1 MSFFNPAFFKFFEQ
15 LEKHNNKEW
24 FAENRNTYETE
35 VKAPFKAFV
44 THIIAQL
51 SKEQP
56 EILQDAAK
64 CIFRINRDIRFAKDK
79 SPYKNNVAAVF
90 NRSGTKDN
98 RPGFYLHIGPKEM
111 LIGGGMYMIEKPE
124 LEKIRQ
130 EIYYHAD
137 GFKKLVSDKAFKSMY
152 ETIQGEKNKV
162 LIPEYKDF
170 AKEQPLIAN
179 KQFYYMAKLKKEDVL
194 SKDFDKL
201 VLKHYKAGA
210 KFNEFLMGAISE

>member
-1 MSFFNPAFFKFFEQ
+1 MSFFSPAFFKFFEQ
-15 LEKHNNKEW
+15 LEKHNTKEW
-24 FAENRNTYETE
+24 FDENRSTYETE
-35 VKAPFKAFV
+35 VKASFKKFV
-44 THIIAQL
+44 AHIIAQL

-56 EILQDAAK
+56 DILQDASK
-64 CIFRINRDIRFAKDK
+64 CIFRINRDIRFSKDK

-98 RPGFYLHIGPKEM
+98 RPGYYLHIGAKGIF
-111 LIGGGMYMIEKPE
+111 IGGGMYQVEKTE

-130 EIYYHAD
+130 EIFYNAAD
-137 GFKKLVSDKAFKSMY
+137 FKKLLNDKSFKSIY
-152 ETIQGEKNKV
+152 GTIQGEQNKV
-162 LIPEYKDF
+162 LTPEYKDF

-179 KQFYYMAKLKKEDVL
+179 KQFYYMARLKKEDVL

-201 VLKHYKAGA
+201 VLKHFKAAA